1 MDMEKAEEEVF
12 FVNVLQEAGSD
23 SDAELEKEIEKTEA
37 AVDNCIR
44 RRARRAGL
52 SIASPEGERM
62 SEAKRDLI

>member
-44 RRARRAGL
+44 RRARRAVL
-52 SIASPEGERM
+52 SMASPEGECM
-62 SEAKRDLI
+62 S